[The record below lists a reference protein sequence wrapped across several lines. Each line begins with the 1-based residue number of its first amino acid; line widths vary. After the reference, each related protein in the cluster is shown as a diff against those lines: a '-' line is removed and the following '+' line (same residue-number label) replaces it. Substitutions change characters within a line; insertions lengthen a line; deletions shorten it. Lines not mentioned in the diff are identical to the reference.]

1 MTTSFAVT
9 DMEIATMQPTASA
22 SFGALRQ
29 IDAGA
34 LSVGYAQAGPADGPA
49 VILLTAGPT
58 TFTALPT
65 SLRC

>member
-1 MTTSFAVT
+1 
-9 DMEIATMQPTASA
+9 MQPTASA